1 MRLFFQVQFFLF
13 FTAALAFKFLK
24 LSFWTKNYQMTKN
37 EKINAIQI
45 KIVAISISAV
55 ALVMHV
61 TSLRQW
67 TIVIL
72 VVTAISSSININNR
86 NRSQLV
92 RIISVLPQIIL
103 LVVLVI
109 IAKLYISRHRI
120 IQEELVIKI
129 ISNRP
134 RSSNCMAVAVKMI
147 ILHLIWV
154 IRPHRHISILSICW
168 MSPILTRRII
178 TWTRVIIRQQVGAA
192 DRRGKAIK
200 QTRRL
205 NNFKVCFLKEF
216 VRCQKILSM
225 EFFDGWSRRKKIS
238 DMWLTRVNEID

>member
-1 MRLFFQVQFFLF
+1 M
-13 FTAALAFKFLK
+13 K
-24 LSFWTKNYQMTKN
+24 
-37 EKINAIQI
+37 KINAIQI

-55 ALVMHV
+55 ALVMYV
-61 TSLRQW
+61 TSRRQW

-103 LVVLVI
+103 QVVLVI

-134 RSSNCMAVAVKMI
+134 RSSNNCMAVAVKMI
-147 ILHLIWV
+147 ILHPIWV
-154 IRPHRHISILSICW
+154 IRPHRLISISSICW

-178 TWTRVIIRQQVGAA
+178 TWTRVIIQPQVGAV
-192 DRRGKAIK
+192 DRRGRAIK

-205 NNFKVCFLKEF
+205 NNFKVRFKEPYQWNFLWSTKLVTCDWREWKKLIKKRF
-216 VRCQKILSM
+216 HWIFWFSHLS
-225 EFFDGWSRRKKIS
+225 SVI
-238 DMWLTRVNEID
+238 